1 MWGAMKKTFLLL
13 ALGFALLPAWGET
26 ADMSGHADQ
35 VKEQATAALEGI
47 IQAIY
52 QGDYALYTHDFSK
65 QMKDSQDRESFLQL
79 QSNLQ
84 RGLGKFKS
92 MEYLGFYSQYG
103 GAVTL
108 FKARFSKEK
117 EDVLIRLVLDRK
129 KSPPKIT
136 GLWFDSPALEK

>member
-1 MWGAMKKTFLLL
+1 MAAELSGKVEQIKDQSTL
-13 ALGFALLPAWGET
+13 ALERI
-26 ADMSGHADQ
+26 M
-35 VKEQATAALEGI
+35 
-47 IQAIY
+47 QAISE
-52 QGDYALYTHDFSK
+52 GDYGLYTRDFSK

-84 RGLGKFKS
+84 RSLGKFKS
-92 MEYLGFYSQYG
+92 MEFLGFYVQYG
-103 GAVTL
+103 GTITL

-129 KSPPKIT
+129 KSPAHIT

>member
-1 MWGAMKKTFLLL
+1 MA
-13 ALGFALLPAWGET
+13 AER
-26 ADMSGHADQ
+26 SGDAEQIRD
-35 VKEQATAALEGI
+35 QATAALERI
-47 IQAIY
+47 MQAISE
-52 QGDYALYTHDFSK
+52 GDYVLYTRDFSK

-84 RGLGKFKS
+84 RSLGKFKS
-92 MEYLGFYSQYG
+92 MECLGFYVQYG
-103 GAVTL
+103 GTIIL

-129 KSPPKIT
+129 KSPAQVT